1 MATSAQNSIDRLN
14 REIASLQGDVAKFT
28 KKLSDL
34 GSKHSKAMEAASLSK
49 IASTIKSKLG
59 EAERTLGEIAATQ
72 KKISDT
78 NRRIAGKTK
87 SLRTSRE
94 QDARDQE
101 KIRKRIATE
110 QRSLIQERGE
120 HERLLKRDLNS
131 RAVGVKP
138 ADLPDAPER
147 HDFFISHA
155 SEDKED
161 FVRALANHLKDGGA
175 DVWYDELTLSVG
187 DSLRRNIDKGLAG
200 STFGVVV
207 LSEAFFKKEWPQR
220 ELDGLVA
227 LEVKGQTRILPI
239 WHKVTFDQVS
249 AHSPTL
255 ADKVALNSSTKSV
268 ADIAEALLALLPKD

>member
-14 REIASLQGDVAKFT
+14 REIALLQGDVAKLT

-34 GSKHSKAMEAASLSK
+34 GSKHSKAMEAASRSK
-49 IASTIKSKLG
+49 VASTIKSKLG

-78 NRRIAGKTK
+78 NKRIAGKTK

-101 KIRKRIATE
+101 KIRKRIAAE
-110 QRSLIQERGE
+110 QKSLIQERGE
-120 HERLLKRDLNS
+120 HERLLKRDLNA
-131 RAVGVKP
+131 RAVRVKP
-138 ADLPDAPER
+138 ADLPDVPER

-187 DSLRRNIDKGLAG
+187 DSLRRNIDKGLAN

-268 ADIAEALLALLPKD
+268 ADIAKALLALLPKD